1 MAGVMLA
8 DLGAHGVPSVSLRV
22 GVPHYLL
29 NAEHPQAVAALQTH
43 LAHVLNVPPPDDD
56 GELAGE
62 IHRWRTLHD
71 EVVANDA
78 QLQLYVRMLEH
89 RARPPRGSVD
99 PVRRRHRRPV
109 RAVPARPAREGLRS
123 DRVP

>member
-1 MAGVMLA
+1 
-8 DLGAHGVPSVSLRV
+8 VPSVSLRV

-29 NAEHPQAVAALQTH
+29 NAEHPQTVAALQAH
-43 LAHVLNVPPPDDD
+43 LAHVLNVPAPVDD

-62 IHRWRTLHD
+62 IKRWRSLHD

-89 RARPPRGSVD
+89 EHDRRAEASIPSADDIGAQFEQYLRD
-99 PVRRRHRRPV
+99 Q
-109 RAVPARPAREGLRS
+109 REN
-123 DRVP
+123 